1 MMRARPATILAFIAG
16 VAVFAAPA
24 VQAQQPSRTKT
35 STAGLGS
42 FGGND
47 KQPINIEADKL
58 DVFQKDGRAVYAG
71 NVIAV
76 RGETTMKCTQLV
88 VFFDQTKANAGT
100 TQPTPT
106 SGGAGDA
113 LKKLECIGPVSV
125 VSKSDGKTQVV
136 TGQNAVFN
144 RVTNIV
150 SVTGNVNLAD
160 GNNVTQCES
169 FTYNTDSKIANC
181 VPVKGGRVRGVFEPG
196 SEDQKSKPK
205 AKPAG

>member
-1 MMRARPATILAFIAG
+1 MMRAGMRVFLSVVAG
-16 VAVFAAPA
+16 ACLMASNGM
-24 VQAQQPSRTKT
+24 AQTASRTKT
-35 STAGLGS
+35 NTAGLGS

-76 RGETTMKCTQLV
+76 RGETTMKCSQLI
-88 VFFDQTKANAGT
+88 VFFDQTKANASGP
-100 TQPTPT
+100 QPVAA
-106 SGGAGDA
+106 SGSADNA
-113 LKKLECIGPVSV
+113 LKKLECKGPVSV

-150 SVTGNVNLAD
+150 SVSGNVTLAD
-160 GNNVTQCES
+160 GGNVTKCES

-181 VPVKGGRVRGVFEPG
+181 VAVAGGRVRGVFEPG
-196 SEDQKSKPK
+196 SDDKPK
-205 AKPAG
+205 PRAGQ